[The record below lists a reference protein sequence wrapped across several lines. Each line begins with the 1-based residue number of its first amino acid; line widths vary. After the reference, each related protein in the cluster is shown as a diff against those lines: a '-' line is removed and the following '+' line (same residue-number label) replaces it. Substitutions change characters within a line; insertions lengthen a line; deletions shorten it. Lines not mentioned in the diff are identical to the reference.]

1 MSLNV
6 TVTEKEPG
14 IFSLLPV
21 GSIDTTT
28 APILEGKV
36 DGVLAKSPRIVIF
49 DMGGVEY
56 ISSMGVRVIIKTK
69 KALANS
75 AGRFVMVEIPPQV
88 KRVFDIIY
96 ALPKQEIFESIE
108 ELDEYLAAMQRQVL
122 EEGED
127 SK

>member
-14 IFSLLPV
+14 IFSLMPV

-28 APILEGKV
+28 APILEREV
-36 DGVLAKSPRIVIF
+36 DSILERSPRVVIF
-49 DMGGVEY
+49 DMGGVDY

-75 AGRFVMVEIPPQV
+75 AGRFVMVELPPQI

-96 ALPKQEIFESIE
+96 ALPKEEIFDSIE
-108 ELDEYLAAMQRQVL
+108 ELDEYLTAMQRQVMD
-122 EEGED
+122 EEKENR
-127 SK
+127 

>member
-1 MSLNV
+1 MALKV

-21 GSIDTTT
+21 GSIDTAT

-36 DGVLAKSPRIVIF
+36 DGVLARSPRIVIF

>member
-6 TVTEKEPG
+6 TVMEKEPG
-14 IFSLLPV
+14 IFSLMPV

-28 APILEGKV
+28 APILEREV
-36 DGVLAKSPRIVIF
+36 DSILKRSPRVVIF

-88 KRVFDIIY
+88 KRVFNIIY
-96 ALPKQEIFESIE
+96 ALPKEEIFESIE
-108 ELDEYLAAMQRQVL
+108 ELDEYLVAMQRQVL
-122 EEGED
+122 E
-127 SK
+127 K